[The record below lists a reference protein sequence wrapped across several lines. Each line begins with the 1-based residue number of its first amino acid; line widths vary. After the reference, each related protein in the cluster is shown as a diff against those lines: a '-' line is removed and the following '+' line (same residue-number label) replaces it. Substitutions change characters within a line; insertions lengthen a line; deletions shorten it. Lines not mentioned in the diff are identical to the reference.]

1 MIHGEVDQVEYVV
14 TVLGLVFDV
23 DKSLE
28 LVLPVF
34 GEEELL
40 PFRHAPGFMVREKE
54 RERERERVRERER
67 ARVRVRERVRMRV
80 RGEGEGRK

>member
-40 PFRHAPGFMVREKE
+40 PFRHAPGFMVRE
-54 RERERERVRERER
+54 RER